1 MGKTENIIDVCM
13 LTIGSTYSLA
23 NIEETLGIII
33 LIIQLVW
40 ILTKIIAR
48 IIKAIRE
55 HDPFNVIEE
64 DIDEE
69 VYKLKPMY
77 TDSNKQED
85 NDENGKTDR
94 P

>member
-1 MGKTENIIDVCM
+1 MGKTETIIDVCM
-13 LTIGSTYSLA
+13 LTIGTTYSLA
-23 NIEETLGIII
+23 NIYETLGIII
-33 LIIQLVW
+33 LTIQLTW
-40 ILTKIIAR
+40 IIIKIAAR

-55 HDPFNVIEE
+55 HDPFSAVEE